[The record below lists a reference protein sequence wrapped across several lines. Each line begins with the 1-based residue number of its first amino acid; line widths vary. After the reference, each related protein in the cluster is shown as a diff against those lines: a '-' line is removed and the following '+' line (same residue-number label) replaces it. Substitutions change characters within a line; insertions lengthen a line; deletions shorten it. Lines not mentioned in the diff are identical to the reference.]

1 MTGSTLTDAQY
12 TERLLDAGAVLPAGT
27 ATRDDGADG
36 ADRTVDVL
44 TARGYRHPGLDGRTV
59 VRLVPGALGAAE
71 DLAAEFLGLRPA
83 ADPVEVG
90 LVRQEALGF
99 PAWALVHDPAN
110 GHHALAVVK
119 EMERL
124 ARQAK
129 SKPGHAKDGFEEL
142 ATRLGRAVPHF
153 LPTYC
158 EQVGRIFLEQGNQTY
173 AAMFFGRAR
182 EAERTHGLEVDE
194 ERLRAVFLEFA
205 LNGALTVK
213 ALRQY
218 VKDLGGR
225 LDALT
230 AWQRFRQLCAERS
243 AAGMAPY
250 AGIAEDA
257 RALLRAAGLDLAEQ
271 ERALVV
277 DLLSSPA
284 IGRAPGGVWRAWRGP
299 LVEAARA
306 DAAVRARLL
315 EILPTPSGGQDE
327 GGVDGEWLE
336 LLRDSGAQD
345 LLTDPQHRGA
355 EPAARWLERWTAH
368 LSRGWR
374 SRPGCAAT
382 VELAG
387 RMAGRLRAEA
397 VPVALAP
404 NNPTALNLLDL
415 LLAERVPVADPPAR
429 LSVDLRTWLSEGR
442 PGRRDL
448 AAAAAD
454 PRFRP
459 ALREAVPPVW
469 GAADAERLRA
479 LEDQYP
485 ALHAL
490 FVEWADLAADEL
502 LATRGLSAA
511 HGRVSRLA
519 TCRRAVALA
528 NPAAAARIAGL
539 DVAALLGHTLR
550 AGILDELG
558 WPALEEGLRLLDGDG
573 GAARPPSGRDG
584 LRIENAW
591 PALILARRDKAV
603 VVGPEGVLLEHDLR
617 VPAGLSSWH
626 GPALRYADGEL
637 LVSWWEDGGQRAYW
651 SGRPD
656 QVFTPT
662 GERPGTGYHGI
673 HSTAPTSLPLPGG
686 GRTTGG
692 RPLHAGD
699 TALPPEHRVLCD
711 GTGYWTVRRTG
722 VRTVLTEYDPLTGQ
736 HGRTSVPPL
745 FAAPAADPTGAL
757 RPELSRLLP
766 LQPGLERT
774 PLGTDGA
781 LLGGWVRAEGE
792 RITFHG
798 VDGRR
803 TALTLRDPH
812 DDRHPLGRL
821 ALPGGAAPV
830 LAVGPRQAELLTAD
844 GAGHDGDGAGRDG
857 DALAVVTFAQHGGQE
872 AAGTALVPPIDFW
885 HALRPRDEAGS
896 LALRALT
903 DRQAAEL
910 LAAARPVPA
919 PEAPAVPDPV
929 PVSGLALLPPRAA
942 PRPAEPRPADP
953 ARSASLEAVA
963 ALLPGLTDP
972 RLAAGVAGQLRT
984 AVAVGARAA
993 RFGPQ
998 PEPAAPAA
1006 AAAPAP
1012 VTHRP
1017 EHGRDGQLADALEVA
1032 LRSTAGLGRSWNR
1045 PTEQWHVLTNLRT
1058 VTAALAAP
1066 PRERPAGWTA
1076 DPDRLP
1082 LLGASEYQGWLPLL
1096 GRTGPLALTAA
1107 QPGTGERVR
1116 ATLLLLLEELTR
1128 GWLADRGPEL
1138 REVTLSEKNDASG
1151 PSSEIV
1157 ADRLGRVLRHGDRTV
1172 VLVACRRYGPEL
1184 QWDAVDHDPSGT
1196 FGPVAH
1202 FTTVRERPVRDDL
1215 TADRAARFAAVLR
1228 QHGPAAWRPEQAQAL
1243 GEATGLGPTRA
1254 TLLLAGPVDDLP
1266 AEQLA
1271 AYGLKSAAADTAR
1284 RWLHAVPQDDLDAF
1298 GAALLPA
1305 DPERLRDEGLA
1316 VDAATACWTA
1326 RRGRLLTL
1334 PEEMRTNTAGTDLL
1348 TIEALLNPAGTHW
1361 LSRTTVQRV
1370 RTVESV
1376 PQLTADDPAA
1386 LPHHRNLSGAVG
1398 ALRWL
1403 AHHLPYGS
1411 PVRQALPGTLAA
1423 VRARLA
1429 DPGLLLDL
1437 GPYSSVRDR
1446 LLTHVL
1452 RAHFGLPEQGGAD
1465 GDGLLA
1471 CTGALVIAPGPYGEH
1486 AHLRPAALDGPDDP
1500 LFELLGGLV
1509 APYYAQDLLTALRA
1523 LLSEE
1528 LTRLTGHGSS
1538 ADEPAGWPQDPQ
1550 RSVPDLV
1557 AEVAG
1562 ATGLDQDA
1570 AALYLQL
1577 LALPDPTDRNTARWT
1592 GWKPARLKRARA
1604 ALAAGDLVL
1613 AAKRARAGRGLF
1625 LPGGWQEAKAPALPV
1640 EVWKGGLY
1648 PIPAGAVVLPPLP
1661 APELFAR
1668 AWQRVADGDRPGYEQ
1683 LTTGGR
1689 GRRRR

>member
-1 MTGSTLTDAQY
+1 MTGDTLTDAQY
-12 TERLLDAGAVLPAGT
+12 TERLLDAGAVLPLGT

-36 ADRTVDVL
+36 ADRTADVL

-71 DLAAEFLGLRPA
+71 DLAVEFLGLSPA
-83 ADPVEVG
+83 GDPLEVG

-124 ARQAK
+124 ARQVK
-129 SKPGHAKDGFEEL
+129 SKPGHAKDGFDEL
-142 ATRLGRAVPHF
+142 AVRLGRAVPHF

-158 EQVGRIFLEQGNQTY
+158 EQVGRIFLEQGNQSY
-173 AAMFFGRAR
+173 AAVFFGRAR

-218 VKDLGGR
+218 VKDLAGR

-230 AWQRFRQLCAERS
+230 AWQRFRQLCTERS
-243 AAGMAPY
+243 ASGMAPY

-257 RALLRAAGLDLAEQ
+257 RALIRAAGLDLAEQ
-271 ERALVV
+271 ERTLVV

-284 IGRAPGGVWRAWRGP
+284 IGRAPGGVWKAWRGP
-299 LVEAARA
+299 LVEAARG

-315 EILPTPSGGQDE
+315 EILPTPSGAQDN
-327 GGVDGEWLE
+327 GAVDGQWLE
-336 LLRDSGAQD
+336 LLRDTGAQD

-368 LSRGWR
+368 LNRGWR

-382 VELAG
+382 VELAT
-387 RMAGRLRAEA
+387 RMTGRLRAEA
-397 VPVALAP
+397 VPVALNP
-404 NNPTALNLLDL
+404 NHPTALNLLDL
-415 LLAERVPVADPPAR
+415 LLAERVPVTDPPAHPR
-429 LSVDLRTWLSEGR
+429 TDLRAWLREGG

-459 ALREAVPPVW
+459 ALREAVPPLW
-469 GAADAERLRA
+469 AAADADQLDA
-479 LEDQYP
+479 LEEQYP
-485 ALHAL
+485 ALREL
-490 FVEWADLAADEL
+490 FVEWSDLQADEL
-502 LATRGLSAA
+502 LALRGLSAA
-511 HGRVSRLA
+511 HSQVSWLD
-519 TCRRAVALA
+519 TYDRAIAAA

-550 AGILDELG
+550 EGILDELG
-558 WPALEEGLRLLDGDG
+558 WPALEEGLRLLSGDG
-573 GAARPPSGRDG
+573 TATRPPADRDA

-591 PALILARRDKAV
+591 PALVLARRDKAV
-603 VVGPEGVLLEHDLR
+603 VVGPEGILLEHDLR
-617 VPAGLSSWH
+617 LPAGLSSWH

-637 LVSWWEDGGQRAYW
+637 LVAWWEDGGQRAYW

-656 QVFTPT
+656 QVFTPVGEHLET
-662 GERPGTGYHGI
+662 GHHGAR
-673 HSTAPTSLPLPGG
+673 STAPTSLPLPGG
-686 GRTTGG
+686 GRATGG

-699 TALPPEHRVLCD
+699 TAMPPEHRVLGD
-711 GTGYWTVRRTG
+711 GTGYWTVRRKG
-722 VRTVLTEYDPLTGQ
+722 DRTVLTEYDPLTGQ

-745 FAAPAADPTGAL
+745 FAAHPDDPTGTL

-781 LLGGWVRAEGE
+781 LLGGWVRSEGD
-792 RITFHG
+792 RTTFHG

-803 TALTLRDPH
+803 TTLLRHGPH
-812 DDRHPLGRL
+812 DDRHPAGRL

-830 LAVGPRQAELLTAD
+830 LAANSHRAELLPPD
-844 GAGHDGDGAGRDG
+844 GAGGALVDVLLG
-857 DALAVVTFAQHGGQE
+857 QSGGQA

-896 LALRALT
+896 LVLRALT
-903 DRQAAEL
+903 DRQAAEI

-919 PEAPAVPDPV
+919 PDAPALPALPVPPPLSGLDLLRAPAVPRPTA
-929 PVSGLALLPPRAA
+929 S
-942 PRPAEPRPADP
+942 RPAPP
-953 ARSASLEAVA
+953 ARSASLDAVA
-963 ALLPGLTDP
+963 AALPGLTDP
-972 RLAAGVAGQLRT
+972 LLAAGVAGLVRM
-984 AVAVGARAA
+984 AVATEARAA
-993 RFGPQ
+993 RFGPR
-998 PEPAAPAA
+998 PAPAAPAA
-1006 AAAPAP
+1006 PAPAAPVPAA
-1012 VTHRP
+1012 HRP
-1017 EHGRDGQLADALEVA
+1017 EHGRDGQLADALQAV
-1032 LRSTAGLGRSWNR
+1032 LHSTEGLGSSWNR
-1045 PTEQWHVLTNLRT
+1045 PTDQWHVLGNLRA
-1058 VTAALAAP
+1058 VTAVLAAP
-1066 PRERPAGWTA
+1066 PQQRPAEWTA
-1076 DPDRLP
+1076 DPERLP
-1082 LLGASEYQGWLPLL
+1082 LLGDGSHHGWLPLL
-1096 GRTGPLALTAA
+1096 GRTAPLALAA
-1107 QPGTGERVR
+1107 ALPVTDEPVR

-1128 GWLADRGPEL
+1128 GWLAGRGPEL
-1138 REVTLSEKNDASG
+1138 REVTLSEENDSG
-1151 PSSEIV
+1151 RSPSEVI
-1157 ADRLGRVLRHGDRTV
+1157 AFRQGQVLRHGERTV
-1172 VLVACRRYGPEL
+1172 VLLACRRYGPYV
-1184 QWDAVDHDPSGT
+1184 QWHAVDHDPSGA

-1202 FTTVRERPVRDDL
+1202 FGTVQERPVHDDL
-1215 TADRAARFAAVLR
+1215 TARWVARFTAALR
-1228 QHGPAAWRPEQAQAL
+1228 QHGPLAWRPEQVQAF
-1243 GEATGLGPTRA
+1243 GEATGTGPTRA
-1254 TLLLAGPVDDLP
+1254 ALLLAEPVGGLP
-1266 AEQLA
+1266 TERLA
-1271 AYGLKSAAADTAR
+1271 DYGLRSTGADEAR
-1284 RWLHAVPQDDLDAF
+1284 RWLRAVPRADLDATR
-1298 GAALLPA
+1298 AALLPA
-1305 DPERLRDEGLA
+1305 DPERLWDEGLA
-1316 VDAATACWTA
+1316 TDTAAACWTA

-1334 PEEMRTNTAGTDLL
+1334 PEEMRANTTGTDIL
-1348 TIEALLNPAGTHW
+1348 TVEALLNPATTPW

-1370 RTVESV
+1370 RTAESGAHLV
-1376 PQLTADDPAA
+1376 GDDPEA
-1386 LPHHRNLSGAVG
+1386 LPHHRDLIGAVD

-1411 PVRQALPGTLAA
+1411 PVRQALPQTLAT

-1437 GPYSSVRDR
+1437 GPYSNVRDR
-1446 LLTHVL
+1446 QLTHVL
-1452 RAHFGLPEQGGAD
+1452 RAHLGLPEQGGA
-1465 GDGLLA
+1465 GSDGLLT
-1471 CTGALVIAPGPYGEH
+1471 CTEALVIAPGHYGEH

-1500 LFELLGGLV
+1500 LLDLLTGLI
-1509 APYYAQDLLTALRA
+1509 APYYALDLLHALRA
-1523 LLSEE
+1523 LLGEE
-1528 LTRLTGHGSS
+1528 LTRLTAHGSA
-1538 ADEPAGWPQDPQ
+1538 ADEPDGWPQDPQ

-1570 AALYLQL
+1570 AVLYLQL

-1604 ALAAGDLVL
+1604 ALAAADGGLVL
-1613 AAKRARAGRGLF
+1613 EAKRARAGRGLF

-1648 PIPAGAVVLPPLP
+1648 PIPTHAPALPPLP

-1668 AWQRVADGDRPGYEQ
+1668 AWQRVTDGDRPGYEQ

-1689 GRRRR
+1689 GRKRR